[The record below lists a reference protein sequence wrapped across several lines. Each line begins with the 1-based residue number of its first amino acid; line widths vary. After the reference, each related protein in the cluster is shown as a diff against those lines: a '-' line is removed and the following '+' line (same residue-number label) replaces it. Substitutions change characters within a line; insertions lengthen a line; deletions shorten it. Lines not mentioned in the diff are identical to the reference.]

1 ESVLIYE
8 CCFRVLSTSEETKL
22 ICATLS
28 TLLTVLKYIPSADF
42 FKFSLLD
49 LMMDN
54 FPRKPCSNLVL
65 QCLIEIVG
73 LDFPKVNIV
82 QLMHNLFLHELQ
94 IVLPLNM
101 DIPLSYDIGSSET
114 QAFIQ
119 NLAMFLISFYQCH
132 LGVLEI
138 TAEAKTAL
146 ITGLDYLIKI
156 SYVNDTEVKKQGC
169 LLFWKYFVL
178 ELLEAHLNLDD
189 STEASN
195 ITAFE
200 VNPLD
205 MIDENVSQIKPRKE
219 LFAEIM
225 SKLRMLLISCMVK
238 PEDVLIVEDKN
249 QMIDCEAMMDND
261 ALLQD
266 K

>member
-114 QAFIQ
+114 Q
-119 NLAMFLISFYQCH
+119 
-132 LGVLEI
+132 
-138 TAEAKTAL
+138 
-146 ITGLDYLIKI
+146 
-156 SYVNDTEVKKQGC
+156 GC